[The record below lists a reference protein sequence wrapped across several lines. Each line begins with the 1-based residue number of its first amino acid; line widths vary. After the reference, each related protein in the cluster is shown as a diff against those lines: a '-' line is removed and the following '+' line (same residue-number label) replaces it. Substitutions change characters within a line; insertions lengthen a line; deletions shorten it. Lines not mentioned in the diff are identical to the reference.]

1 MEHWTQ
7 GQTLLSLKKK
17 NPRVQG
23 HTCPQLLVTVGSLNW
38 FLKREAGRD
47 QDSWLR
53 WQKAPLSKGSEKELG
68 KPISQDSLKPSLLRG
83 PVPDLSHPARVPCAG
98 IFGPPLVVS

>member
-7 GQTLLSLKKK
+7 GQTLLSLKKKK

-23 HTCPQLLVTVGSLNW
+23 HTCPQLLVTVGNLNW
-38 FLKREAGRD
+38 FLKRKAEQD

-68 KPISQDSLKPSLLRG
+68 KPISQDIFPPEGPS
-83 PVPDLSHPARVPCAG
+83 PHLSHPARVPGAG
-98 IFGPPLVVS
+98 IFGPLLVVS